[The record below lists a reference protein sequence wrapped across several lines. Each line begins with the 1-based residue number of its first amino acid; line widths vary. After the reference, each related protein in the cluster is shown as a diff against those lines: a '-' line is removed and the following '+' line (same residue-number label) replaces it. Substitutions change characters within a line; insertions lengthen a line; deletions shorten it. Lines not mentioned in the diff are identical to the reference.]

1 MRIDSLDH
9 LVLTVKDI
17 LSFSETNGLREW
29 PVRRLLDDI
38 ENGQLITTYN
48 LDRARR
54 SIDAIFRSV
63 INKYG
68 KLHFSR
74 SAACLTHPLACV
86 LMSYIFYFSS
96 GNSLQQCL
104 LCR

>member
-63 INKYG
+63 INKMAE
-68 KLHFSR
+68 L
-74 SAACLTHPLACV
+74 
-86 LMSYIFYFSS
+86 
-96 GNSLQQCL
+96 
-104 LCR
+104 